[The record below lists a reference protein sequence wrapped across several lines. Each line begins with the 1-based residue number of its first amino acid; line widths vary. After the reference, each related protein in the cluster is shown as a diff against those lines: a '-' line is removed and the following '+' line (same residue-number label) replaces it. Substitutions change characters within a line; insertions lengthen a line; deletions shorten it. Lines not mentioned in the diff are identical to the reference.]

1 VEEARMAQVVV
12 GRYAAQTDE
21 PLVVFLIGMRINH
34 LRAVRKWAPTF
45 MAMVRMLRRLVA
57 QPENGFLHAHTIL
70 YWRGIGLVQYWR
82 SFDDLERFARSP
94 SEPHLAAWRRFNRV
108 VGYKDGSVGFW
119 HESYLID
126 PRRCE
131 AVYGNMP
138 VFGLAK
144 ATDHMPAIGRR
155 ETARARL
162 GGDSEPAVPSS
173 ESDPPLT

>member
-1 VEEARMAQVVV
+1 MAQVVV

-21 PLVVFLIGMRINH
+21 PLVVFLIGMRINR

-57 QPENGFLHAHTIL
+57 QPEKGFLHAHTIL

-144 ATDHMPAIGRR
+144 ATNHVPAIGRR

>member
-1 VEEARMAQVVV
+1 MAQVVV
-12 GRYAAQTDE
+12 GRYTAQTDE
-21 PLVVFLIGMRINH
+21 PLVVFLIGMRINR

-57 QPENGFLHAHTIL
+57 QPEKGLLHAHPIL

-108 VGYKDGSVGFW
+108 VGYEDGSVGFW

-144 ATDHMPAIGRR
+144 ATDHIPAIGRR